1 MSPYVTLVSPPS
13 SVDADNVR
21 PPLPPSV
28 EADDVRPLS
37 SVPSVPSSSRG
48 PIITDGD
55 FVFSNFEYVHS
66 FSRELLIDACRV
78 MNRNEMWRPF
88 RCALRERGIGENGFM
103 FNQDPLYNRIKC
115 LITSTP
121 TGDSHS
127 GCSLALIMRTLSQ
140 IALVGEDEYR
150 LKYIANNP
158 SSPRN
163 VVFADIT
170 Q

>member
-1 MSPYVTLVSPPS
+1 MSPYVILVSPPS
-13 SVDADNVR
+13 SVDVDADDVR

-28 EADDVRPLS
+28 EADDVRPPLP
-37 SVPSVPSSSRG
+37 PSVPSSPRG

-66 FSRELLIDACRV
+66 SSRSLLIDACRV

-140 IALVGEDEYR
+140 IALLGEDEYR
-150 LKYIANNP
+150 LKYIARTA
-158 SSPRN
+158 SSALKSEVR
-163 VVFADIT
+163 A
-170 Q
+170 